1 MIRILTLDT
10 WINSSITY
18 VSTWNKKVLNPISLN
33 KLGTT
38 NLMCEIKV
46 GLFKITRS
54 LGSILSTL
62 SILWSSNSNFI
73 ANASSKMLL
82 SWIVSVLGV
91 CCYDSSKFLR
101 IPELFVCLWSP
112 KFHWIFDSLIVS
124 PKPLTFGYENLTP
137 LLFLWTCSWEYLT
150 FGWHSLTNYQK
161 LWIHGL
167 IWG

>member
-18 VSTWNKKVLNPISLN
+18 VSTWNKKSLKSHILELIRN
-33 KLGTT
+33 D
-38 NLMCEIKV
+38 
-46 GLFKITRS
+46 KITRS

-91 CCYDSSKFLR
+91 CCYDSSNFLR
-101 IPELFVCLWSP
+101 ILELLVDLWSP

-161 LWIHGL
+161 FMDQWFDMG
-167 IWG
+167 